1 MLSRLAR
8 LKRRVAPQRHPG
20 RAATPIAAADPDV
33 EAFLRVARASF
44 VKLQAAWDAAD
55 LGALA
60 AITTED
66 LLAEL
71 REQLEVRGPGPNRT
85 EVLALEARLLGLDE
99 VGEGLVASVEF
110 SGWIRERLEERAAPF
125 RELWLLANLKSAG
138 RGWQIARVQALS

>member
-8 LKRRVAPQRHPG
+8 LKRRVAPLRHAGPG
-20 RAATPIAAADPDV
+20 VGLPADADT
-33 EAFLRVARASF
+33 EDFLRVARASF
-44 VKLQAAWDAAD
+44 VRLQAAWDAAD

-71 REQLEVRGPGPNRT
+71 REQLDARGPGPNRT
-85 EVLALEARLLGLDE
+85 DVLALEARLIGIVE
-99 VGEGLVASVEF
+99 VADGLVASVEF
-110 SGWIRERLEERAAPF
+110 SGWIRERLDERAAPF

>member
-8 LKRRVAPQRHPG
+8 LKRRVAPLRRAGLG
-20 RAATPIAAADPDV
+20 RPAEADPDV
-33 EAFLRVARASF
+33 QDFLRVARASF
-44 VKLQAAWDAAD
+44 VRLQAAWDAAD

-60 AITTED
+60 ALTTEE

-71 REQLEVRGPGPNRT
+71 REQLEARGPGPNRT
-85 EVLALEARLLGLDE
+85 DVVALEARLVGIGE
-99 VGEGLVASVEF
+99 VADGLVASVEF
-110 SGWIRERLEERAAPF
+110 SGWIRERLDDHAAPF